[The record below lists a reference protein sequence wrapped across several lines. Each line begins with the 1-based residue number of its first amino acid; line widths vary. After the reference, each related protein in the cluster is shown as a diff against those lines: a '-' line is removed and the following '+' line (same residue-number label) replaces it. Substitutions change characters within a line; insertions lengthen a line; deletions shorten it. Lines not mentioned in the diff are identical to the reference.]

1 MVFHS
6 RATGGQI
13 YRHIPDYSPLGYVLY
28 FLLFVPV
35 ALLHAAR
42 RGGGVG
48 RVIANAVYRVT
59 PGLTSWRFTQRLG
72 FRPSSH
78 WAVFGNSYDTN
89 TPRFEITLRRISM
102 IHDINL
108 AS

>member
-1 MVFHS
+1 MVEFTGIFLTPS
-6 RATGGQI
+6 RSDMSYI
-13 YRHIPDYSPLGYVLY
+13 
-28 FLLFVPV
+28 FFFFVPV

-59 PGLTSWRFTQRLG
+59 PGLTSWRLTYRLE

-78 WAVFGNSYDTN
+78 WAIFGNSYDTN
-89 TPRFEITLRRISM
+89 APRFEITARRISM